1 MVLEANG
8 KTRDHWPLLLA
19 HVKNALQEQVV
30 HRSHFN
36 VVLYGLECHRFSPGP
51 VPVSRATVRSAWEWI
66 KTFQIEVSPHKTKKL
81 NVRARFRTAHPI
93 CFCVCVC
100 VLMKAWICL
109 PPCVCVYVCVCVC
122 VSAPVRAGVQGKRHF
137 GCRQSCDRQSQ
148 ASAPWR

>member
-81 NVRARFRTAHPI
+81 KCACAISHRAPDLLL
-93 CFCVCVC
+93 CVCVF
-100 VLMKAWICL
+100 
-109 PPCVCVYVCVCVC
+109 
-122 VSAPVRAGVQGKRHF
+122 S
-137 GCRQSCDRQSQ
+137 
-148 ASAPWR
+148 